1 MGFLFFRFVL
11 LVRYFRKGIP
21 KHQLF
26 TFFVLKKFLTG
37 CKDNNIRCFAFDGT
51 LLGAVRDGKFAGRPS
66 DLDFIVY
73 EEDLMMLR
81 TMGKVKPPRHWR
93 LIRKRWKMKDNKLYF
108 HLSFFGEN
116 LTLEL
121 IYSSKVL
128 YKDQLC
134 LKLKSSNHIVD
145 FYYFD
150 LDDFVYFESAYIFG
164 LEVNVPRNP
173 EKYAELLFGRHWR
186 IPKVVKQDFVVR

>member
-1 MGFLFFRFVL
+1 
-11 LVRYFRKGIP
+11 VRYFRKGIP

-26 TFFVLKKFLTG
+26 TFFVLKKFLKV
-37 CKDNNIRCFAFDGT
+37 CNNNSIRCFVFDGT
-51 LLGAVRDGKFAGRPS
+51 LLGAVRDGKFAGRPG

-73 EEDLMMLR
+73 EEDLVMLKAL
-81 TMGKVKPPRHWR
+81 GKVKPPRHWR

-108 HLSFFGEN
+108 HLNFFGEN

-121 IYSSKVL
+121 IYSSKVIH
-128 YKDQLC
+128 KDQLC
-134 LKLKSSNHIVD
+134 LKMKSGNHIVD

-150 LDDFVYFESAYIFG
+150 LDDFVHFERAFIYG

-173 EKYAELLFGRHWR
+173 EKYVKLLYGVDWTT
-186 IPKVVKQDFVVR
+186 PKITKIEQWKANPGLWSQR

>member
-1 MGFLFFRFVL
+1 MFFDFQICSDSAL
-11 LVRYFRKGIP
+11 LQKRNP
-21 KHQLF
+21 KTSTLY
-26 TFFVLKKFLTG
+26 FFVLKKFLKV
-37 CKDNNIRCFAFDGT
+37 CKNNSIRCFVFDGT

-73 EEDLMMLR
+73 EEDLVMLK
-81 TMGKVKPPRHWR
+81 TFGKVKPPRHWR

-121 IYSSKVL
+121 IYSSKVI

-145 FYYFD
+145 FYSFD
-150 LDDFVYFESAYIFG
+150 LDDFVYFERAYIFG
-164 LEVNVPRNP
+164 LEINVPRNP

-186 IPKVVKQDFVVR
+186 IPKVVKQDFVIR